1 MNGAVYCSAN
11 QMMVSHSGS
20 WHSGALVVLQKF
32 VVRSARPYSAI
43 LWAAN
48 SFRSELP
55 VRNSSTDYAL

>member
-1 MNGAVYCSAN
+1 MNGAVYSSAN

-43 LWAAN
+43 LGG
-48 SFRSELP
+48 SEFCVGNLAKFP
-55 VRNSSTDYAL
+55 I